1 MNENF
6 LPYLRSGYWGLLPV
20 MCVDTGRALEGH
32 TSVTQTVVTR
42 LEVGVRQGSWGT
54 LESNSKLPSG
64 LVIPKHLISS
74 ISSFK
79 IHFLQYG
86 LRYLEEMS
94 LLNPEPQ
101 SQGRCVECVHS
112 ITVASSSL
120 MTRPTPAPVFG
131 LGMPVACCRLGGD
144 VQNRVT
150 DVVAGVSL
158 KNILSRV

>member
-1 MNENF
+1 MN
-6 LPYLRSGYWGLLPV
+6 
-20 MCVDTGRALEGH
+20 GH
-32 TSVTQTVVTR
+32 CIKS
-42 LEVGVRQGSWGT
+42 
-54 LESNSKLPSG
+54 
-64 LVIPKHLISS
+64 
-74 ISSFK
+74 
-79 IHFLQYG
+79 G

-101 SQGRCVECVHS
+101 SQGRCVECVHP

-131 LGMPVACCRLGGD
+131 LGMPVACCCGLGGD

-158 KNILSRV
+158 KKRIISLKI